1 MKVLQLA
8 AEATPL
14 AKVGGLADVVGE
26 LPRALYQ
33 LDVDTRVMIPMH
45 PTIDR
50 KALAITPTVSFSVPR
65 GTGSVQ
71 AEVYETTLGGVSYY
85 MIDGAPV
92 RAGVGVYNEPAIDA
106 EKYVFFSIAAMHA
119 AAAID
124 WKPDLLHAHDWHAAP
139 GLLWLNSVRD
149 RDPFWGDVRS
159 LLTLHNLPYFG
170 PGCEETFPA
179 YGIESLQGWPVPDW
193 AAWLPL
199 PQAIAAADWLSTV
212 SPTYAQEILTPEYA
226 SGLDELIR
234 SRSDRLTGVLNA
246 IDFNLWDPAKD
257 PKVPVHFGRTEI
269 TKRLENKHLL
279 QQDLSLASI
288 DVPLIVMIT
297 RVDYQKGID
306 LALGGLEQLTDTDW
320 QFVLLGI
327 GSPDL
332 EALASAF
339 GEKHPDRVRIIQ
351 SFRPMLSHHMYA
363 AADMLLMPSRYE
375 PCGLAQLIGMRYGTV
390 PIARAT
396 GGLKD
401 TIINHSPA
409 QTGTGFLFESADA
422 DACADAIRRALDV
435 YQDRD
440 AWKQVQKR
448 AMAHEFSWN
457 LAARNYKALYE
468 KIQQIHRDHHE
479 Q

>member
-33 LDVDTRVMIPMH
+33 LGVDTRVMIPMH
-45 PTIDR
+45 PTINR
-50 KALAITPTVSFSVPR
+50 KALAITSTISFSVPR
-65 GTGSVQ
+65 GKDSVQ
-71 AEVYETTLGGVSYY
+71 ADVYETSLGGVAYY

-92 RAGVGVYNEPAIDA
+92 RAGRQVYNDTAIDA
-106 EKYVFFSIAAMHA
+106 EKYVFFSIAALLA
-119 AAAID
+119 AVAID

-139 GLLWLNSVRD
+139 GLLWLNSARA
-149 RDPFWGDVRS
+149 RDPYWEDVQS
-159 LLTLHNLPYFG
+159 LLTLHNLPYHG

-179 YGIESLQGWPVPDW
+179 YGIESLQGEPIPEW

-199 PQAIAAADWLSTV
+199 PQAIAAADSLSTV

-234 SRSDRLTGVLNA
+234 SRSDRMTGILNA

-257 PKVPVHFGRTEI
+257 PKVPVHFDKTEI
-269 TKRLENKHLL
+269 SKRHGNKQLL
-279 QQDLSLASI
+279 QQELSLSPTDA
-288 DVPLIVMIT
+288 PLIVMIT

-306 LALGGLEQLTDTDW
+306 LALGGLEQLIDTDW
-320 QFVLLGI
+320 QFVLLGV
-327 GSPDL
+327 GTPDL

-339 GEKHPDRVRIIQ
+339 GRKHPDRVRIIQ
-351 SFRPMLSHHMYA
+351 SFRPTLSHHMYA

-401 TIINHSPA
+401 TIIDHTSA
-409 QTGTGFLFESADA
+409 QIGTGFLFESADA
-422 DACADAIRRALDV
+422 DACAVAVRRALDV
-435 YQDRD
+435 YQDRGT
-440 AWKQVQKR
+440 WKQVQAR
-448 AMAHEFSWN
+448 AMAHEFSWDH
-457 LAARNYKALYE
+457 AARNYKLLYE
-468 KIQQIHRDHHE
+468 KIQETHRDQHE